1 MKTKL
6 RVVVEDSLATSKYK
20 LAPAE
25 NIWIENERFFLD
37 GPVAERVAIIDRDP
51 ETGQL
56 REPVKWSSNKP
67 EIGYYAIPKE
77 LTSPGGIAVSVFGLV
92 LKTLALF
99 ERDEILG
106 HPVKWAFDSPQ
117 LFIVPNA
124 GTWQNAFYDRYS
136 RSLQCFS
143 FKGPDDAPIY
153 TALSSDIVTHETGHA
168 IFDGLARALY
178 DALTPQSLALH
189 EAIGDLTAIIMSLQ
203 SSNIRDWLVN
213 ECGGKLSGNTP
224 VSQLAT
230 EFGYAMGLGRPLRD
244 AHNNCTM
251 ENRTSDEPHDLSR
264 VLTGAFWSALVKV
277 HNNSLD
283 NAIKNNKNPGISGK
297 RLAGDTLGSSIRAIR
312 CMLFR
317 ALDYIPPAET
327 TFADYCR
334 AVLRAD
340 EVLYPKDDD
349 GYRQI
354 LKDEFLDRNI
364 INDIREFEC
373 APEVEWIDANLDEIL
388 DSEWTAYAF
397 AEKMRPLLKIPP
409 KIPFRLLPR
418 QDVKRSYRVGHD
430 ELGYS
435 KEFVFQVT
443 WEKPEENIGASGLA
457 SRRSVF
463 HGTTLVLGR
472 EPNKKGQV
480 PVLSCLTTD
489 RSDKAVQDRNNMVS
503 RLYQRGQLDIGSG
516 WSSFSSRLLAP
527 KVFGRITDNMLRL
540 RGTARLLHLTEVA

>member
-6 RVVVEDSLATSKYK
+6 RVVVEDPLATTKYK

-25 NIWIENERFFLD
+25 NIWISNEPFFLS

-56 REPVKWSSNKP
+56 RDPVKWSSKDP
-67 EIGYYAIPKE
+67 QIGYYSIPEE
-77 LTSPGGIAVSVFGLV
+77 LTSPGGIAISVFGLV

-106 HPVKWAFDSPQ
+106 HRVKWAFDSPQ
-117 LFIVPNA
+117 LLVVPNA

-143 FKGPDDAPIY
+143 FKGPEDTPIY

-168 IFDGLARALY
+168 ILDGLTPALY
-178 DALTPQSLALH
+178 DALTPQSLAIH

-203 SSNIRDWLVN
+203 SSHIREWLIN

-224 VSQLAT
+224 ISQLAV
-230 EFGYAMGLGRPLRD
+230 EFGYAMGMGQPLRD
-244 AHNNCTM
+244 ANNQCTM
-251 ENRTSDEPHDLSR
+251 GNRTSDEPHDLSR
-264 VLTGAFWSALVKV
+264 ILTGAFWSAIKQV
-277 HNNSLD
+277 HNTTLEK
-283 NAIKNNKNPGISGK
+283 AKINPDAQGK
-297 RLAGDTLGSSIRAIR
+297 TDKGKIGYVLGSSTRDIR

-327 TFADYCR
+327 TFTDYCR

-340 EVLYPKDDD
+340 EVLYPNDDS
-349 GYRQI
+349 GYRKI
-354 LKDEFLDRNI
+354 LKNEFLTRGI
-364 INDIREFEC
+364 INNIQELEC
-373 APEVEWIDANLDEIL
+373 TPEVEWIDANLDEIMES
-388 DSEWTAYAF
+388 DWTAYAF
-397 AEKMRPLLKIPP
+397 AEKIRSLLKIPS
-409 KIPFRLLPR
+409 KIPFRLFPR
-418 QDVKRSYRVGHD
+418 RDVKRRYRIGHEEYRD
-430 ELGYS
+430 S
-435 KEFVFQVT
+435 NEFVFQVT
-443 WEKPEENIGASGLA
+443 WEKPEENIGTPGLS

-463 HGTTLVLGR
+463 HGTTIVFGR

-489 RSDKAVQDRNNMVS
+489 RSDNAVQSRNNMVS
-503 RLYQRGQLDIGSG
+503 RLNQLGQLDIGSG
-516 WSSFSSRLLAP
+516 WNSFSSRLLTP
-527 KVFGRITDNMLRL
+527 KVFGRVTDNMLRL
-540 RGTARLLHLTEVA
+540 RGTARLLHLTEVL